1 MSLFHSDPTTITPT
15 HGFTFRPYQVEA
27 IDSVFDEFT
36 RVSSTLI
43 VEPTGTGKTVIFA
56 EIIRRMTEHGGRALV
71 VAHRYELIQQAYGTL
86 KQIVGNTPDI
96 EMADQ
101 RADNP
106 YEYRHDGPATVV
118 IASVQTLNA
127 RHGEGKRM
135 ERFDATDF
143 KILVI
148 DEAHHAVAA
157 SYRAIIDWYQ
167 ASNPDGKILGVTATP
182 DRADEA
188 ALGRVFDSVAHDYE
202 INQAIDDGWLVPIDQ
217 EFVTVRDLDFS
228 KCDKIGGDFN
238 QGHLDQAIMSNEKI
252 LHEIASASVE
262 IAQGRK
268 ILFFATS
275 VAAAIRMCEII
286 NRYGTNNPFDF
297 TPGVAMWVSGETP
310 KWERRQKID
319 AYRSGKYQYMCN
331 VGIATEGFDVD
342 DIDVIAMGR
351 PTMSRAL
358 YAQMVGRGTRP
369 RKEIVPGLNA
379 AEESVEVFD
388 AATIRRQM
396 IAQSPKPN
404 LLVIDFV
411 GNSGKHHLMS
421 TADILGGEYD
431 DVVKERAVRRVSEA
445 DEPMSM
451 REALTMAE
459 AEIEEEELAAK
470 AKAEQQSRLH
480 VVARGTIR
488 RAKRDAFSV
497 LGLNHRA
504 TRDWRGRAPSDRMRN
519 ALTKFKV
526 DEDQIVNLDYT
537 QAQQLIVKLIDRSA
551 KGLCSWKQARMLE
564 KHGYNPDLSR
574 KQAGELMGRLAKNGW
589 RPLR

>member
-1 MSLFHSDPTTITPT
+1 MSLFHSDPISTTT
-15 HGFTFRPYQVEA
+15 HGFTFRPYQRDA
-27 IDSVFDEFT
+27 IDSVLDEFT

-56 EIIRRMTEHGGRALV
+56 EIIRIMTEHGGRALV
-71 VAHRYELIQQAYGTL
+71 IAHRFELIQQAYGT
-86 KQIVGNTPDI
+86 IRDITGTTPDI

-106 YEYRHDGPATVV
+106 YEYRSDGLATTV

-127 RHGEGKRM
+127 RHGVHKRM
-135 ERFDATDF
+135 DRFDATDF

-148 DEAHHAVAA
+148 DEAHHATAA
-157 SYRAIIDWYQ
+157 SYRTIIDWYL
-167 ASNPDGKILGVTATP
+167 AGNPDGKILGVTATP

-188 ALGRVFDSVAHDYE
+188 ALGKVFETVAHDYE

-228 KCDKIGGDFN
+228 QIGKVAGDFN
-238 QGHLDQAIMSNEKI
+238 QGQLDQAIMSNEKI
-252 LHEIASASVE
+252 LHELASAAVE
-262 IAQGRK
+262 IAGDRK
-268 ILFFATS
+268 VLFFTTS
-275 VAAAIRMCEII
+275 VAAAARLSEII
-286 NRYGTNNPFDF
+286 NRYGVNNPFDF
-297 TPGVAMWVSGETP
+297 TPGRAMWVCGETE
-310 KWERRQKID
+310 KWKRRQDID
-319 AYRSGKYQYMCN
+319 AYRRGEYQYMCN

-351 PTMSRAL
+351 PTMSRSL

-369 RKEIVPGLNA
+369 RKEIVPALN
-379 AEESVEVFD
+379 EVEANVQVFD
-388 AATIRRQM
+388 ASTIRKDM
-396 IAQSPKPN
+396 ILGSAKPN

-411 GNSGKHHLMS
+411 GNSGRHHLMS

-431 DVVKERAVRRVSEA
+431 DVVRERAVRRVSEA
-445 DEPMSM
+445 DEPTSM
-451 REALTMAE
+451 RDALTKAE

-470 AKAEQQSRLH
+470 VRADEQQRSHL
-480 VVARGTIR
+480 VARGTMTR
-488 RAKRDAFSV
+488 TKRDAFSV
-497 LGLNHRA
+497 LGLNHRS
-504 TRDWRGRAPSDRMRN
+504 TRDWRGRAPSERMKN

-526 DEDQIVNLDYT
+526 DDDQIVNLDYN
-537 QAQQLIVKLIDRSA
+537 QAQQLIVKLIDRAS

-574 KQAGELMGRLAKNGW
+574 TEAGDIMGRLAKNGW